1 MGACATQKEVSME
14 PGKQKDRIRG
24 EFTVWLE
31 KLIVRAK
38 LSFIR
43 QHSKYLNIISIED
56 LSEEAFAIL
65 DEPIVSRD
73 TFEFED
79 EKIERAFIKLPIS
92 RRRILIMLFLEELSP
107 EEVAKRIGCSV
118 NSVYLQ
124 RMRAIRE
131 LRKLITMEDE
141 NEHK

>member
-1 MGACATQKEVSME
+1 ME

-31 KLIVRAK
+31 KLIVRTK
-38 LSFIR
+38 LSYIR

-56 LSEEAFAIL
+56 LSEEAFAIF
-65 DEPIVSRD
+65 DETITYRD

>member
-1 MGACATQKEVSME
+1 ME
-14 PGKQKDRIRG
+14 HSKQNDRLRG

-43 QHSKYLNIISIED
+43 QHSKYLKIISIEG

-65 DEPIVSRD
+65 DDPIVSRD

-79 EKIERAFIKLPIS
+79 EKIERAFTKLPIS
-92 RRRILIMLFLEELSP
+92 RRRILIMLFLEELTP
-107 EEVAKRIGCSV
+107 EEVANKIGCSV

-124 RMRAIRE
+124 RMRAIKE
-131 LRKLITMEDE
+131 LRKLITRGDE

>member
-1 MGACATQKEVSME
+1 MQVAKNN
-14 PGKQKDRIRG
+14 
-24 EFTVWLE
+24 FT
-31 KLIVRAK
+31 
-38 LSFIR
+38 
-43 QHSKYLNIISIED
+43 
-56 LSEEAFAIL
+56 
-65 DEPIVSRD
+65 SRD
-73 TFEFED
+73 AEGIKGIIRKFTDIYLSIF
-79 EKIERAFIKLPIS
+79 KIERAFTKLPIS

-131 LRKLITMEDE
+131 LRKLITREDE

>member
-1 MGACATQKEVSME
+1 ME

-31 KLIVRAK
+31 KLIVRTK
-38 LSFIR
+38 LSYIR

-56 LSEEAFAIL
+56 LSEEAFAIF
-65 DEPIVSRD
+65 DETITYRD

-131 LRKLITMEDE
+131 LRKLITVEDE